1 MGDVVNQKARR
12 AQAFRFVFKRK
23 IFLPARY
30 SDETSDDPMFERLV
44 YLQVRHPS
52 PSPQAPSLNHMSMR

>member
-1 MGDVVNQKARR
+1 
-12 AQAFRFVFKRK
+12 
-23 IFLPARY
+23 
-30 SDETSDDPMFERLV
+30 MFERLV